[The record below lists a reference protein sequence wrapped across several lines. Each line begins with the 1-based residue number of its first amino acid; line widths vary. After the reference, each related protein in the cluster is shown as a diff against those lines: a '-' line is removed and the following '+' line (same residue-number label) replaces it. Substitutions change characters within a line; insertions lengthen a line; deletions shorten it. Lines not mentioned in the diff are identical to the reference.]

1 MTCVCVCVLYSGGLL
16 GSDGGLGG
24 GCVSDGAGV
33 RLPAPQV
40 WRGGLGP
47 RGAARRPLPPLCHTA
62 VRPHCHRDHRGFTA
76 HATAH
81 P

>member
-16 GSDGGLGG
+16 GSNGGLGG
-24 GCVSDGAGV
+24 RCVSDGAGV